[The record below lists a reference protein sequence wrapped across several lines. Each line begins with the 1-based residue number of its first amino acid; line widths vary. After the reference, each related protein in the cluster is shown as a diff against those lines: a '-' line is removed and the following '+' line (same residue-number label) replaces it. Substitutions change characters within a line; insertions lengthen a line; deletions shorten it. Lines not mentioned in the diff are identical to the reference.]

1 MQQTGKFKAVLFD
14 LGGTIMKTVDVPE
27 IHRRILEAHGIN
39 APLDKIAEAHDANQ
53 REHDPEE
60 MARIGQEYWVKWN
73 LKMLQRLGI
82 RENKEFLARKID
94 ESWWKY
100 SELAVHSDV
109 KETLTQL
116 LDRGIKTGIVTNGT
130 ERDIKQI
137 LQKLNLTSYF
147 DVAVGVDT
155 CKKAK
160 PRKEIFLYALNKLNV
175 KPEEAIFV
183 GDSMKYDYE
192 GAEKAGLKSI
202 LIDRDGKK
210 PANVDT
216 IRNLAELLTYV

>member
-1 MQQTGKFKAVLFD
+1 
-14 LGGTIMKTVDVPE
+14 MKTVDVAE

-39 APLDKIAEAHDANQ
+39 ASLDKIAEAHDANQ

-60 MARIGQEYWVKWN
+60 MARLGQEYWVKWN

-82 RENKEFLARKID
+82 KENMEFLARKID
-94 ESWWKY
+94 ELWWEY

-147 DVAVGVDT
+147 DVAVGVDA
-155 CKKAK
+155 CNKAK
-160 PRKEIFLYALNKLNV
+160 PRKEIFLYALSKIKV

-183 GDSMKYDYE
+183 GDSMQYDYE
-192 GAEKAGLKSI
+192 GADKAGLKSI

-210 PANVDT
+210 PANVDA